1 MRCAFPPLHYWRIMR
16 KDGWQGRYQ
25 REVQRWER
33 INIFT
38 GIEGYQRMQ
47 FYNLEFT
54 KEEIRTAVAADR
66 LLSMEIEFSRQCN
79 FRCAYCYL
87 DDRTAATGE
96 MSRQESKDVILQARE
111 LGARKII
118 ILGGEPS
125 IYPHLEEMLRFLGE
139 LRLEIELF
147 TNGTGVTDQLAG
159 VLAEERVRVVV
170 KMNSRD
176 AATQNRLAGN
186 KDASAIIGRALKRL
200 RQAGYPSDELF
211 LAASTVICRQNIA
224 ELVEL
229 WQWLRSQRIEPYF
242 EVLTPQ
248 ANALINKWLDVEA
261 AELHALFS
269 RLATLDREQFGR
281 EWEPQPPL
289 VGNRCMRHQVSCVVT
304 AQGDVM
310 PCVGV
315 TIPLG
320 NIRHQRLADIL
331 KNSEVM
337 RNLKNYRQTIKGYCG
352 SCEKSGECY
361 GCRGAAYQ
369 MTGDYLASD
378 PTCWHNVQTGCGST
392 RCLVPPAR
400 EYEHITCLPPAS
412 NAPHKDA

>member
-1 MRCAFPPLHYWRIMR
+1 
-16 KDGWQGRYQ
+16 
-25 REVQRWER
+25 
-33 INIFT
+33 
-38 GIEGYQRMQ
+38 MQ
-47 FYNLEFT
+47 LYNLEFT
-54 KEEIRTAVAADR
+54 EEEIRAAAAADR
-66 LLSMEIEFSRQCN
+66 LLSMEIEFSRECN

-87 DDRTAATGE
+87 ENRTAAAGE
-96 MSRQESKDVILQARE
+96 MSRQEIKDVILQARE

-125 IYPHLEEMLRFLGE
+125 IYPHLVEMLRFLGE
-139 LRLEIELF
+139 LGLEIEIF
-147 TNGTGVTDQLAG
+147 TNGTGVTDHLAK
-159 VLAEERVRVVV
+159 VLAEERARVVV

-176 AATQNRLAGN
+176 ATIQNHLAG
-186 KDASAIIGRALKRL
+186 KKGAFEIIGQALERL
-200 RQAGYPSDELF
+200 RRAGYPSEELF
-211 LAASTVICRQNIA
+211 LAASTVICRQNMA
-224 ELVEL
+224 ELVDL

-248 ANALINKWLDVEA
+248 ANALKNKWLDVET
-261 AELHALFS
+261 AELHALFTQ
-269 RLATLDREQFGR
+269 LAALDRERFGR

-337 RNLKNYRQTIKGYCG
+337 VNLKNYRETIKGSCG
-352 SCEKSGECY
+352 DCEKSGECY

-378 PTCWHNVQTGCGST
+378 PTCWHNAETGCMLACSGDKQPNPAVST
-392 RCLVPPAR
+392 ALYPEAAKMSPRS
-400 EYEHITCLPPAS
+400 EI
-412 NAPHKDA
+412 

>member
-1 MRCAFPPLHYWRIMR
+1 
-16 KDGWQGRYQ
+16 
-25 REVQRWER
+25 
-33 INIFT
+33 
-38 GIEGYQRMQ
+38 MQ
-47 FYNLEFT
+47 LYNLEFT
-54 KEEIRTAVAADR
+54 EEEISAAVAADR
-66 LLSMEIEFSRQCN
+66 LLSMEIEFSRECN

-87 DDRTAATGE
+87 EDRTEAVGE
-96 MSRQESKDVILQARE
+96 MSRQEIKDVILQARE

-139 LRLEIELF
+139 LGLEIEMF
-147 TNGTGVTDQLAG
+147 TNGTGLTDHLAE
-159 VLAEERVRVVV
+159 VLAEERARVVV

-176 AATQNRLAGN
+176 AAIQNHLAG
-186 KDASAIIGRALKRL
+186 KKGAFEIIAQALERL
-200 RQAGYPSDELF
+200 RRAGYPSEELF
-211 LAASTVICRQNIA
+211 LAASTVICRQNMA

-248 ANALINKWLDVEA
+248 ANALKNKWLDVTT
-261 AELHALFS
+261 AELRALFTQ
-269 RLATLDREQFGR
+269 LAALDRERFGR

-289 VGNRCMRHQVSCVVT
+289 VGNWCMRHQVSCVVT

-320 NIRHQRLADIL
+320 NIRDLRLAEIL
-331 KNSEVM
+331 RNSEVM
-337 RNLKNYRQTIKGYCG
+337 RNLKNYREMIKGSCG
-352 SCEKSGECY
+352 TCEKSEECY

-378 PTCWHNVQTGCGST
+378 PTCWHNLETGCMPGCAGNDQPGPAVS
-392 RCLVPPAR
+392 PPLSPGGGR
-400 EYEHITCLPPAS
+400 
-412 NAPHKDA
+412 

>member
-1 MRCAFPPLHYWRIMR
+1 
-16 KDGWQGRYQ
+16 
-25 REVQRWER
+25 
-33 INIFT
+33 
-38 GIEGYQRMQ
+38 MQ
-47 FYNLEFT
+47 LYNLEFT
-54 KEEIRTAVAADR
+54 EEEIRAAVAADQ
-66 LLSMEIEFSRQCN
+66 LLSMEIEFSRECN

-87 DDRTAATGE
+87 EDRTAAAGE
-96 MSRQESKDVILQARE
+96 MSRQEIKDVIFQARE

-125 IYPHLEEMLRFLGE
+125 IYPHLEEMLRFLGG
-139 LRLEIELF
+139 LGLTIELF
-147 TNGTGVTDQLAG
+147 TNSTGITDHLAK

-176 AATQNRLAGN
+176 AAIQDHLAG
-186 KDASAIIGRALKRL
+186 KKGAFEIIGQALERL
-200 RQAGYPSDELF
+200 RRAGYPSEELF
-211 LAASTVICRQNIA
+211 LAASTVICRQNMA

-242 EVLTPQ
+242 EILTPQ
-248 ANALINKWLDVEA
+248 ANALKNKWLDVEV
-261 AELHALFS
+261 AELSALFTQ
-269 RLATLDREQFGR
+269 LAALDRERFGR
-281 EWEPQPPL
+281 QWEPQPPL
-289 VGNRCMRHQVSCVVT
+289 AGNRCMRHQVSCVVT

-331 KNSEVM
+331 KHSEVM
-337 RNLKNYRQTIKGYCG
+337 RNLKNYRETIKGPCG
-352 SCEKSGECY
+352 SCEKSEECY

-378 PTCWHNVQTGCGST
+378 PTCWHNLETGCMAGLSGHDQ
-392 RCLVPPAR
+392 PDPAV
-400 EYEHITCLPPAS
+400 
-412 NAPHKDA
+412 NAPLCPGEAVKMSPRPEI